1 MPNAKTPT
9 ALVLSDDPLAAAL
22 VAAAIEHY
30 GVRPVF
36 PGAGESPRDALRRLR
51 PRVVLVDCEHGTAC
65 SESFFGPA
73 TMTGARIILY
83 GAPELADDLRS
94 LAAKHNLKSI
104 VLPTDP
110 EALGRLLDEHRPD
123 E

>member
-83 GAPELADDLRS
+83 GAPQAEAALRA
-94 LAAKHNLKSI
+94 LAARYNLAAV
-104 VLPTDP
+104 VLPGD
-110 EALGRLLDEHRPD
+110 AADLGRLLDG
-123 E
+123 

>member
-36 PGAGESPRDALRRLR
+36 AAAGESPRDALRRLR
-51 PRVVLVDCEHGTAC
+51 PRVVLVD
-65 SESFFGPA
+65 
-73 TMTGARIILY
+73 
-83 GAPELADDLRS
+83 
-94 LAAKHNLKSI
+94 
-104 VLPTDP
+104 
-110 EALGRLLDEHRPD
+110 
-123 E
+123 